1 MSDRNAQPSSRA
13 LSAVNTRKQVRGK
26 ERRSLLAS
34 PSSKGRGRTGRGS
47 RKWNVPFNAAY
58 ASVVK
63 TICWPFILA
72 TVLHWHVSRRMGR
85 TRSQKTTGECHV
97 PHRSIHTVDT
107 RQLHK
112 QALGRHGIGT
122 AYESGYA
129 TSECRERG
137 RQSAPSGHD
146 EGRGIE
152 RDAQRRHALL
162 PDYERTILLV
172 KLVRIV
178 G

>member
-13 LSAVNTRKQVRGK
+13 LGAVNTRKQVRGK
-26 ERRSLLAS
+26 ERRSL
-34 PSSKGRGRTGRGS
+34 
-47 RKWNVPFNAAY
+47 
-58 ASVVK
+58 
-63 TICWPFILA
+63 LA